1 MTGGTEG
8 LLCGGG
14 LARLGKQ
21 LVAVVAV
28 GAYAFLVTYGIGKLL
43 DRTIGFRANEE
54 QEHRPG
60 PYGARRDRIRSRRPG
75 PRRPGHLALRPLRP
89 EGQDPGMKLITAI
102 VKPYRLDEVKT
113 ALQEL
118 GVHGLTVTEASGYG
132 RQRGHTEVYRGAEY
146 QVDLVPK
153 VRIEVVVEDA
163 ESDAVIDA
171 IVRAAQTGKIGDG
184 KVWALPVET
193 VVRVR
198 TGERGPDAL

>member
-1 MTGGTEG
+1 
-8 LLCGGG
+8 
-14 LARLGKQ
+14 
-21 LVAVVAV
+21 
-28 GAYAFLVTYGIGKLL
+28 
-43 DRTIGFRANEE
+43 
-54 QEHRPG
+54 
-60 PYGARRDRIRSRRPG
+60 
-75 PRRPGHLALRPLRP
+75 
-89 EGQDPGMKLITAI
+89 MKLITAI

-146 QVDLVPK
+146 RVDLVPK

-163 ESDAVIDA
+163 AADDVIDA
-171 IVRAAQTGKIGDG
+171 VVGAARTGRIGDG
-184 KVWALPVET
+184 KVWAVPVDT